1 MQRFDTVVILSV
13 TNANTSGTVASKI
26 SDFDIH
32 SSSRTTAQVERELMA
47 EILPCK
53 SE

>member
-1 MQRFDTVVILSV
+1 MQRFDTVVISSV
-13 TNANTSGTVASKI
+13 ISVNTSGTVALMI

-32 SSSRTTAQVERELMA
+32 SSSSTSARVERELIA

-53 SE
+53 SD

>member
-1 MQRFDTVVILSV
+1 MQRFDAVVIPSV
-13 TNANTSGTVASKI
+13 TNVNTSGTIASMI

-32 SSSRTTAQVERELMA
+32 SCSSTSARVERELIA
-47 EILPCK
+47 EVLPCK